1 MPIYKYILIAFILV
15 LSQDYAVSQDNQTEE
30 IEEVIVI
37 GSRLSDKNI
46 NNLLPVTYI
55 DSETIDLLG
64 IDSGDELLRSIIQ
77 QGTNKF
83 NDAGN
88 AIAGVNSARGD
99 IGAYNL
105 RNLGTGNT
113 LVLLNGRRLI
123 NSPGFQSE
131 SVGGSFIPVNS
142 VNTNT
147 LPIGGIERLEIL
159 RDGASAIYG
168 ADAVAGVVNTVLDR
182 KYDGLSVGAKY
193 SEFENFSRSDHRFIF
208 KYGSEVNGGR
218 GHLTLFYSLKGIHQ
232 C

>member
-99 IGAYNL
+99 MI
-105 RNLGTGNT
+105 
-113 LVLLNGRRLI
+113 
-123 NSPGFQSE
+123 
-131 SVGGSFIPVNS
+131 
-142 VNTNT
+142 
-147 LPIGGIERLEIL
+147 
-159 RDGASAIYG
+159 DD
-168 ADAVAGVVNTVLDR
+168 DAMV
-182 KYDGLSVGAKY
+182 
-193 SEFENFSRSDHRFIF
+193 E
-208 KYGSEVNGGR
+208 
-218 GHLTLFYSLKGIHQ
+218 SLKNNKIFALGLDVYNGEPNIHPGYLKLPNVFILPHLGSATKETRTAMANLAIDNIQ
-232 C
+232 EFFKTGTCTNKIN

>member
-1 MPIYKYILIAFILV
+1 MATKLYEKIKNKILAQLILRRKIHNIDNLNLLYLIVKLLLHLIKENMPIHRYIIIAFILV
-15 LSQDYAVSQDNQTEE
+15 LSQDYALSQNNQTEE

-46 NNLLPVTYI
+46 NNLLPATYI

-99 IGAYNL
+99 IGAYSL

-113 LVLLNGRRLI
+113 LVLLNGRRM
-123 NSPGFQSE
+123 
-131 SVGGSFIPVNS
+131 
-142 VNTNT
+142 
-147 LPIGGIERLEIL
+147 
-159 RDGASAIYG
+159 
-168 ADAVAGVVNTVLDR
+168 
-182 KYDGLSVGAKY
+182 AK
-193 SEFENFSRSDHRFIF
+193 N
-208 KYGSEVNGGR
+208 
-218 GHLTLFYSLKGIHQ
+218 
-232 C
+232 

>member
-1 MPIYKYILIAFILV
+1 MSIYKYILIAFILV
-15 LSQDYAVSQDNQTEE
+15 LSQDYALSQNNQIEE
-30 IEEVIVI
+30 VEEVIVI

-46 NNLLPVTYI
+46 NNLLPTTYI

-113 LVLLNGRRLI
+113 LVLLSTKL
-123 NSPGFQSE
+123 SP
-131 SVGGSFIPVNS
+131 
-142 VNTNT
+142 
-147 LPIGGIERLEIL
+147 
-159 RDGASAIYG
+159 
-168 ADAVAGVVNTVLDR
+168 
-182 KYDGLSVGAKY
+182 
-193 SEFENFSRSDHRFIF
+193 
-208 KYGSEVNGGR
+208 
-218 GHLTLFYSLKGIHQ
+218 SLK
-232 C
+232 

>member
-1 MPIYKYILIAFILV
+1 MTSFIFKFTLFNYLILLQILKEKMSIHKYILIVLILV
-15 LSQDYAVSQDNQTEE
+15 LSQDYALSQNNQTNE
-30 IEEVIVI
+30 IEEVVVI

-113 LVLLNGRRLI
+113 LVLLNGRRLK
-123 NSPGFQSE
+123 N
-131 SVGGSFIPVNS
+131 
-142 VNTNT
+142 
-147 LPIGGIERLEIL
+147 
-159 RDGASAIYG
+159 
-168 ADAVAGVVNTVLDR
+168 
-182 KYDGLSVGAKY
+182 
-193 SEFENFSRSDHRFIF
+193 
-208 KYGSEVNGGR
+208 
-218 GHLTLFYSLKGIHQ
+218 
-232 C
+232 

>member
-1 MPIYKYILIAFILV
+1 MPIHRYIIIAFILV
-15 LSQDYAVSQDNQTEE
+15 LSQDNALSQNNQTEE

-46 NNLLPVTYI
+46 NNLLPATYI

-113 LVLLNGRRLI
+113 LVLLN
-123 NSPGFQSE
+123 
-131 SVGGSFIPVNS
+131 
-142 VNTNT
+142 
-147 LPIGGIERLEIL
+147 
-159 RDGASAIYG
+159 
-168 ADAVAGVVNTVLDR
+168 
-182 KYDGLSVGAKY
+182 
-193 SEFENFSRSDHRFIF
+193 
-208 KYGSEVNGGR
+208 
-218 GHLTLFYSLKGIHQ
+218 
-232 C
+232 